1 MLSCQVLTG
10 KLPQI
15 NQNMCLLNEL
25 KKLKRFD
32 SIYFRGKNYF
42 EEDGAQ
48 SYSVFQLMYKCL

>member
-32 SIYFRGKNYF
+32 SIYF

>member
-48 SYSVFQLMYKCL
+48 IYSVFQLMYKCL